1 MNDTFTSEESDRSQ
15 SGQTTPGRRGGGRL
29 LRRTFII
36 ALLLVS
42 GGLISSSALELFFR
56 YRESVESIGVL
67 QREIAQ
73 GAAFKIQQ
81 FVQEIEKTM
90 RAFTQTKE
98 IVAVGLTEAYRFQL
112 FKLLKVAPA
121 ITTVAALDANGR
133 EKISVS
139 RLEMIRPEDLRDL
152 TSDKAFTS
160 ARGGPSYYSPVY
172 FVRKSEPYMRIAVP
186 IERFAGD
193 VVGVLIA
200 EVNLKY
206 IWEVVSQIIVGR
218 TGYAYVVSREG
229 DLIAHPDI
237 SLVLQK
243 QNLRELGQVQE
254 ALSGASGPFIA
265 RPNLAGQR
273 VFSAHAPIPDLG
285 WAVLVER
292 PASETYELLYG
303 SILRTTLLLLVGL
316 GVAVVASLLI
326 GRRVVRPVGILRQG
340 AERIGSGDLDHRLE
354 IKSGDEFQA
363 LAEEFNSMAGQLKES
378 YANLEQKVEDRT
390 RELTESLEQQ
400 TATSEILQVISSSPT
415 DVQPVLDAVAE
426 SAARLCEATDA
437 QISRVEGDVI
447 HRVASHGSMPTPGP
461 IGDTRS
467 LSRDN
472 VVGRAVIDRQTIH
485 IHDLTSEFTEFPGA
499 KWRQERSGSR
509 TLLATP
515 LLREGDP
522 IGVIVIR
529 RTEVRPFSEKQIA
542 LLKTFADQAVIAIE
556 NVRLFK
562 EIEDKSLQLEAANRH
577 KSQFLANVSH
587 ELRTPLNAII
597 GFTRMVAR
605 KTEGQIPQL
614 QTENLQKVLTSSDH
628 LLNLINDLLD
638 LAKIEAGRMEV
649 FVESFK
655 LDEVIQMAVSTVEP
669 MLKDSR
675 VRFVKEVALDI
686 PPLNTDRDKLKQVIL
701 NLLSNSAKFT
711 EKGEIRVKAWQENG
725 SLKLEVSDTGI
736 GMEKEALNHIFEEFR
751 QADMSSTRKYGGT
764 GLGLAI
770 VKKLA
775 NLLGGDIGVE
785 SEVGIGSTFTITLPI
800 SLQ

>member
-1 MNDTFTSEESDRSQ
+1 
-15 SGQTTPGRRGGGRL
+15 
-29 LRRTFII
+29 
-36 ALLLVS
+36 
-42 GGLISSSALELFFR
+42 
-56 YRESVESIGVL
+56 
-67 QREIAQ
+67 
-73 GAAFKIQQ
+73 
-81 FVQEIEKTM
+81 
-90 RAFTQTKE
+90 
-98 IVAVGLTEAYRFQL
+98 
-112 FKLLKVAPA
+112 
-121 ITTVAALDANGR
+121 
-133 EKISVS
+133 
-139 RLEMIRPEDLRDL
+139 
-152 TSDKAFTS
+152 
-160 ARGGPSYYSPVY
+160 
-172 FVRKSEPYMRIAVP
+172 
-186 IERFAGD
+186 
-193 VVGVLIA
+193 
-200 EVNLKY
+200 
-206 IWEVVSQIIVGR
+206 
-218 TGYAYVVSREG
+218 
-229 DLIAHPDI
+229 
-237 SLVLQK
+237 
-243 QNLRELGQVQE
+243 
-254 ALSGASGPFIA
+254 
-265 RPNLAGQR
+265 
-273 VFSAHAPIPDLG
+273 
-285 WAVLVER
+285 
-292 PASETYELLYG
+292 
-303 SILRTTLLLLVGL
+303 
-316 GVAVVASLLI
+316 
-326 GRRVVRPVGILRQG
+326 
-340 AERIGSGDLDHRLE
+340 
-354 IKSGDEFQA
+354 
-363 LAEEFNSMAGQLKES
+363 
-378 YANLEQKVEDRT
+378 
-390 RELTESLEQQ
+390 
-400 TATSEILQVISSSPT
+400 
-415 DVQPVLDAVAE
+415 VLDAVAE

-437 QISRVEGDVI
+437 QILHVEGDI
-447 HRVASHGSMPTPGP
+447 LRRAASYGSLRPGSSERP
-461 IGDTRS
+461 VTRS
-467 LSRDN
+467 IIS
-472 VVGRAVIDRQTIH
+472 GRAVIDRETIH
-485 IHDLTSEFTEFPGA
+485 VHDLEDEKGKKEFPDA
-499 KWRQERSGSR
+499 QR
-509 TLLATP
+509 TIRVRTILATP

-529 RTEVRPFSEKQIA
+529 RSEVRPFSDKQIA